1 MLVNGGQG
9 KDASWKVQPRE
20 WLEVEKDER
29 IGVGQAAKPTNALGK
44 GLPPRI
50 YYYKRAKAKP
60 KAKPKAAAAA
70 GGAAGDPSERI
81 GPTDGRP
88 QGDFWTA
95 AEDAKLRRLVAQDGG
110 GDWEDKA
117 RRKPHRGAGGIR
129 RLRMRG

>member
-9 KDASWKVQPRE
+9 KEASWKVHARDWPE
-20 WLEVEKDER
+20 LEKDER
-29 IGVGQAAKPTNALGK
+29 IGVGQAAKPIHGRGIA
-44 GLPPRI
+44 PI
-50 YYYKRAKAKP
+50 VYYYKRAKAKP

-95 AEDAKLRRLVAQDGG
+95 AEDAKLRQLVAQTGT
-110 GDWEDKA
+110 GDWDDKA
-117 RRKPHRGAGGIR
+117 RRKPHHTRA
-129 RLRMRG
+129 LSP

>member
-20 WLEVEKDER
+20 WLKVEKDER

-60 KAKPKAAAAA
+60 KARPKPAVEA
-70 GGAAGDPSERI
+70 GGE
-81 GPTDGRP
+81 GRP

-117 RRKPHRGAGGIR
+117 RRKPHRGGG
-129 RLRMRG
+129 GGG